1 MIWKVFTN
9 KFSRALNIA
18 ILDLEHAI
26 LSFFMIQT
34 LERGSEGGGGGGG
47 EQGRGDM
54 CLCKSRL
61 AAIEDIDSISLALDR
76 VNKLVSQ
83 FLSFCKSSLNVLLP
97 DRCHGITR
105 HLFILFNTDV
115 LEKPTR

>member
-26 LSFFMIQT
+26 LFSVNFFYSDAC
-34 LERGSEGGGGGGG
+34 ERERERVVVGGGGGG
-47 EQGRGDM
+47 
-54 CLCKSRL
+54 
-61 AAIEDIDSISLALDR
+61 IDSIRLVWDR
-76 VNKLVSQ
+76 VNKLVSKY
-83 FLSFCKSSLNVLLP
+83 LSFWKSSLNVLLP

-105 HLFILFNTDV
+105 HLVILFNTDV

>member
-1 MIWKVFTN
+1 MQFLVFLL
-9 KFSRALNIA
+9 FRLLREGA
-18 ILDLEHAI
+18 
-26 LSFFMIQT
+26 
-34 LERGSEGGGGGGG
+34 RGGGGGGG

-54 CLCKSRL
+54 CLCKSGL
-61 AAIEDIDSISLALDR
+61 AAIEDIDSISLAWDR

-105 HLFILFNTDV
+105 HLVILFNTDV